1 MFSRGTGS
9 VNQFVE
15 YFRFDGFSRS
25 SYFFDASSP
34 IQSWGW
40 EIGGE
45 VGGCSV
51 GLGVKITLAPSS
63 NFADSIFGNGTET

>member
-1 MFSRGTGS
+1 MFSRSTGL
-9 VNQFVE
+9 VNQFME

-25 SYFFDASSP
+25 SY
-34 IQSWGW
+34 SWGW